1 MKFLII
7 DLILSAICIAASYGV
22 AKKIS
27 ETELELPIYFP
38 CALVVILSFLVFIY
52 KFSFSSEFSTDMQDW
67 GAYATCLA
75 SITSCVSIVLIYK
88 TYKKQSDSYAEQTK
102 SFEKQQNELKR
113 QIEIAS
119 KTEFD
124 NLFVHLLQ
132 TQRELYRKTNP
143 DIFFKLHNYVIITI
157 KELGEAVDKTSFRKT
172 NSILYARFFRQNK
185 KSEFTNKDINN
196 LKNYFKHLYHIVSY
210 VNKSKCF
217 GGDCEEKDRYMGLIQ
232 AQMSIDELFCYMIN
246 VMDYYY
252 RVDGKIASKENEGVE
267 KAYINILFRC
277 HFFEDLFRKK
287 PAIELNDKLY
297 NQLNTLYFNEFDFD
311 NTLCEK
317 GSKQNYE
324 LKPFEP

>member
-1 MKFLII
+1 MKLFICLV
-7 DLILSAICIAASYGV
+7 LLAICIMASYAI
-22 AKKIS
+22 AKIIS
-27 ETELELPIYFP
+27 DTKRELLVYTS
-38 CALVVILSFLVFIY
+38 CAFVVIISFFIFVY
-52 KFSFSSEFSTDMQDW
+52 KFSFQSEFSTNMQDW

-75 SITSCVSIVLIYK
+75 SVTSFVSIILIYK
-88 TYKKQSDSYAEQTK
+88 TYQAQSNSYIKQMQLFEEQRK
-102 SFEKQQNELKR
+102 ELKR

-157 KELGEAVDKTSFRKT
+157 KELGEVVDQTCFRKT

-210 VNKSKCF
+210 VDKSRCF
-217 GGDCEEKDRYMGLIQ
+217 GDDCEEKDRYMGLIQ

-252 RVDGKIASKENEGVE
+252 RVDGKIASKEKEGIE
-267 KAYINILFRC
+267 KAYINILFKC

-297 NQLNTLYFNEFDFD
+297 NQLNILYFNEFDYD

-324 LKPFEP
+324 LKPFEL